1 MTRKYKTSYKSP
13 RPVKR
18 FTVTF
23 DAPAIAANIQE
34 ACTICHGK
42 IEESPMMR
50 GVCYNC
56 YRDLIAAEQHKAL
69 QIVLDVASAGKP
81 DTRITRRESILAAFR
96 DEPLS
101 KVEAS
106 ELYKELAEID
116 QALQFHPS
124 DTLNDYIGASWE
136 KMEEIKF

>member
-1 MTRKYKTSYKSP
+1 MTRKYKTSYKGP

-69 QIVLDVASAGKP
+69 QIVLDVASAQTPAIIDGVSSPEWFAQIEEVNP
-81 DTRITRRESILAAFR
+81 DNI
-96 DEPLS
+96 
-101 KVEAS
+101 
-106 ELYKELAEID
+106 
-116 QALQFHPS
+116 
-124 DTLNDYIGASWE
+124 
-136 KMEEIKF
+136 